1 MASFD
6 ELRAIRL
13 EIYNKKIKQLNELC
27 DRRNNPIFICWT
39 MEHMLNGRSSCLPI
53 PGTQD
58 VISRNDMCLKCWSI
72 MGDSNLYEVLDIL
85 CTKCENTFTINN
97 NGYGF
102 IISEIAK
109 ECKKCDTC
117 SKLFI

>member
-1 MASFD
+1 MSYVIV
-6 ELRAIRL
+6 ET
-13 EIYNKKIKQLNELC
+13 IKLSYVGLWNFRTLFEG
-27 DRRNNPIFICWT
+27 
-39 MEHMLNGRSSCLPI
+39 GRSSCLPI